1 MTSRHQASC
10 WAQPW
15 PWAPL
20 AGGPAAGALG
30 GHPPAAGLKYRGA
43 HSQLLGSR
51 PTTAPTTPP
60 GRREARR
67 SGCPSHAVT
76 RGSGPRTVTGEPGVC
91 PWLPKG
97 ERRWGWEDT
106 RKPDCALCPRT
117 RAGCVRGPRGA
128 SCRTYLARNHPTH
141 LPARR
146 ISPKACERP
155 KAETPTGEQK
165 ALSVEGGKPGSG
177 RRPPVPMGPARQRS
191 AGATWGGTPLHSTPP
206 SPLNAPGGSSERNT
220 THRSAASLP
229 VPAHTRRLPRN
240 GAL

>member
-1 MTSRHQASC
+1 M
-10 WAQPW
+10 
-15 PWAPL
+15 
-20 AGGPAAGALG
+20 GPARWRTRSRQT
-30 GHPPAAGLKYRGA
+30 RGA
-43 HSQLLGSR
+43 TPCGRSEVSGGSQPAPRLPAHDGAHHAPRPAGSAEKRVPVPCRDTRLG
-51 PTTAPTTPP
+51 
-60 GRREARR
+60 
-67 SGCPSHAVT
+67 PSDRD
-76 RGSGPRTVTGEPGVC
+76 RGTGG
-91 PWLPKG
+91 LPKG
-97 ERRWGWEDT
+97 ERRWGREDT

-117 RAGCVRGPRGA
+117 RAGCVRGLPAA

-146 ISPKACERP
+146 ISPKACKRP

-191 AGATWGGTPLHSTPP
+191 ARATWGGTPLHSTPP

-220 THRSAASLP
+220 THCSAASLP

>member
-1 MTSRHQASC
+1 M
-10 WAQPW
+10 
-15 PWAPL
+15 
-20 AGGPAAGALG
+20 GPARWRTRSRRA
-30 GHPPAAGLKYRGA
+30 RGA
-43 HSQLLGSR
+43 PPCGRSEVSGGSK
-51 PTTAPTTPP
+51 PAPRLPAHDGAHHAPREDP
-60 GRREARR
+60 GWRESRR
-67 SGCPSHAVT
+67 SGCPSRAVT
-76 RGSGPRTVTGEPGVC
+76 RGWGPRTVTGEPGVC

-97 ERRWGWEDT
+97 ERRWGRNDA
-106 RKPDCALCPRT
+106 RKPDCALRPQT

-177 RRPPVPMGPARQRS
+177 RRPPVPMGPARQKS
-191 AGATWGGTPLHSTPP
+191 ARATWGGTPLHSTPP
-206 SPLNAPGGSSERNT
+206 SSLNAPGGSSERNT